1 MMQKRASQILVGD
14 LLVKSELVS
23 LPQLADA
30 MPVALKTGVP
40 VGRVLIASAFLSE
53 EKFKQALSLQ
63 SLVRDHL
70 ISEEDAVAA
79 LKLVA
84 SDSIDLNAALKKL
97 GIESEFF
104 DHANKLGEILISAG
118 AIDKAVL
125 EQALNASYT
134 TGLQLARVL
143 ALRGLVREQT
153 AFVALVS
160 QSLLRDQ
167 LLTRE
172 QALNAIQTVMA
183 AKSDNGKSA
192 SNRGV
197 LIAATMTARK
207 SSSMRL
213 GELLLLSGLV
223 IQSDL
228 LSALDKGISEEV
240 PLGRMLVRM
249 KLLSDVELN
258 QALTLHDMI
267 SKGTV
272 AAQDA
277 IYVLARVKASAV
289 SLSKALSQAE
299 QYKNETAQVLSFA
312 EFLLACG
319 LLSEAVLNDCKKE
332 AIEKEKPLD
341 DLVEASMLF
350 EHSFTAFAKQ
360 TYFYFKSKRL
370 NDEQCAFVLQL
381 RLAGKKNED
390 LDEVLITFK
399 W

>member
-1 MMQKRASQILVGD
+1 MQKRASQILVGD

-63 SLVRDHL
+63 SLVRDRL

-79 LKLVA
+79 LRLVA
-84 SDSIDLNAALKKL
+84 SESIDLNLALSKL
-97 GIESEFF
+97 GIKSEFF

-118 AIDKAVL
+118 AIDKTTL
-125 EQALNASYT
+125 EQALTASYT
-134 TGLQLARVL
+134 TGLQLARIL
-143 ALRGLVREQT
+143 ALRGIVREQT
-153 AFVALVS
+153 AFIALIS
-160 QSLLRDQ
+160 QSLLRDHK
-167 LLTRE
+167 LTRE
-172 QALNAIQTVMA
+172 QAVTAVQTVMA
-183 AKSDNGKSA
+183 AKADNCISPNNK
-192 SNRGV
+192 GV
-197 LIAATMTARK
+197 LIAASMTAGLA
-207 SSSMRL
+207 SSMRL

-223 IQSDL
+223 AQADL
-228 LSALDKGISEEV
+228 LKALEKGISEEV
-240 PLGRMLVRM
+240 PLGRILVRM
-249 KLLSDVELN
+249 QLLTDVELN

-267 SKGTV
+267 SAGTV

-277 IYVLARVKASAV
+277 TYVLASVKASAV

-299 QYKNETAQVLSFA
+299 QQKNENARVISFA
-312 EFLLACG
+312 EFLAVCG
-319 LLSEAVLNDCKKE
+319 LLSKADFNECRKEAVTRDKSV
-332 AIEKEKPLD
+332 D
-341 DLVEASMLF
+341 DLVESKVQF

-360 TYFYFKSKRL
+360 TYFYFQSKRL

-390 LDEVLITFK
+390 LDEVLNTFK